1 MGKVLFTSSRPLYRA
16 ENVRAVWDKCPFDKE
31 FARIDPC
38 GNCPAAA
45 DAWRNGFSVIVTD
58 EFLKYVDRKDRVSVV
73 MIEHGLSGMK
83 LYGLDQAVRYYT
95 PEQAALIDYWV
106 TPSEPT
112 RGFNA
117 SAAGIPVERCLPL
130 GMPRTDLYVGK
141 VKGDGGT
148 LMASYARAYLFAPTF
163 RAGWEPPAPV
173 IGWGAVDQQLGD
185 DEVLVVKRH
194 MMARDSIAGE
204 GFEHIVEIPPTEPS
218 APYLIDCDVV
228 ITDYSSIILD
238 GYVLGKPGVCFCPDE
253 KEYCAKR
260 GFYRRFPEGY
270 TRFAVYDQEL
280 LVEKAREAIEMGEAA
295 VAQYR
300 EFFAGCCDGL
310 SSVRVV
316 DLVRSLL

>member
-1 MGKVLFTSSRPLYRA
+1 MGKVLFTSSRPLERA
-16 ENVRAVWDKCPFDKE
+16 ENIKAVWDKCPFEKE
-31 FARIDPC
+31 FARIDSC
-38 GNCPAAA
+38 GNCQEAV
-45 DAWRNGFSVIVTD
+45 DAWRNGFTVIVTD
-58 EFLKYVDRKDRVSVV
+58 EFHKWVDHKDRVAVV
-73 MIEHGLSGMK
+73 MIEHGIAGMK
-83 LYGLDQAVRYYT
+83 KYGLDQAVRYYT
-95 PEQAALIDYWV
+95 PEQAGLIDYWV
-106 TPSEPT
+106 TPSYLTCE
-112 RGFNA
+112 FNA
-117 SAAGIPVERCLPL
+117 SAAGIHILRCLPL

-163 RAGWEPPAPV
+163 RAGWEPPAPA
-173 IGWGAVDQQLGD
+173 IDWAAVDRQLVD

-194 MMARDSIAGE
+194 MMVRDSIAGE

-218 APYLIDCDVV
+218 APYLIDCDAV

-253 KEYCAKR
+253 KEYCARR

-270 TRFAVYDQEL
+270 TKFAVYDQEL
-280 LVEKAREAIEMGEAA
+280 LVEKVREAIEMGEAA

-300 EFFAGCCDGL
+300 EFFAECCDGL